1 MIHSA
6 GGKQLLHIPSFSVG
20 IGKDSTKKLQPRCT
34 KVKLKT
40 GRAVLSG
47 GQYRSAPSNKK
58 LELKTHSAGHNCI
71 LPRYQLPDVMSDP
84 VVITP
89 APENIDPAVAVVG
102 KEEEALL
109 PAAAVFIAV
118 AALRGAL

>member
-1 MIHSA
+1 
-6 GGKQLLHIPSFSVG
+6 
-20 IGKDSTKKLQPRCT
+20 
-34 KVKLKT
+34 
-40 GRAVLSG
+40 
-47 GQYRSAPSNKK
+47 
-58 LELKTHSAGHNCI
+58 
-71 LPRYQLPDVMSDP
+71 MSDP